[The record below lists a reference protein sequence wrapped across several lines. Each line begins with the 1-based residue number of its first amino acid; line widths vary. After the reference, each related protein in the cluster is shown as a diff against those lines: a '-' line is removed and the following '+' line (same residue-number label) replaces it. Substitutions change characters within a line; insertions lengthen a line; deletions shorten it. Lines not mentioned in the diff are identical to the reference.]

1 MGLGRSGF
9 YEYPANPA
17 GRPDENGYT
26 MINQDACG
34 YKTDP
39 NACKTRSATQQRCCT
54 GRRTPVYT
62 GSLQTAVSTGVF
74 PMSIAKNI
82 EISSTSTVSF
92 EDAIKKGIAE
102 AAKTVKNLKGC
113 WVKEQKA
120 DLDGDRITNYQV
132 MMILTFVVDHV
143 DQ

>member
-1 MGLGRSGF
+1 
-9 YEYPANPA
+9 
-17 GRPDENGYT
+17 
-26 MINQDACG
+26 
-34 YKTDP
+34 
-39 NACKTRSATQQRCCT
+39 
-54 GRRTPVYT
+54 
-62 GSLQTAVSTGVF
+62 
-74 PMSIAKNI
+74 MSIAKNI